1 MAELPSLVEDLALIL
16 VVAGFVTLLF
26 KKLKQPLVL
35 GYIVAGF
42 LVSPHMPYL
51 MSVVDKSDIQ
61 TWADIGVIF
70 LLFALGLDFSVKKI
84 LKMGISPF
92 ISAIIIVF
100 SMMMLGMATGH
111 TFSWSK
117 MDCIF
122 LGGMMAMSSTT
133 IIYKA
138 LDDMGLR

>member
-61 TWADIGVIF
+61 TWADILHQKDSEDGLFSHCGSKHDNCLYDDIGDDCG
-70 LLFALGLDFSVKKI
+70 LLFWVEEDGLYLPWRYVSHEFYHYY
-84 LKMGISPF
+84 L
-92 ISAIIIVF
+92 
-100 SMMMLGMATGH
+100 
-111 TFSWSK
+111 
-117 MDCIF
+117 
-122 LGGMMAMSSTT
+122 
-133 IIYKA
+133 
-138 LDDMGLR
+138 